1 MEHPFKVQPA
11 TISSIGLAMVL
22 VDTTRTAQKEVDI
35 KVVAGC
41 TVKEAWDLVV
51 LVLKVEMAAAWDR
64 ELKTLACTDKV
75 VEMVPWVV
83 ATMAA
88 VLVVALWV
96 VEVEDLKIVLS
107 NKAAVV
113 VEMVAVAML
122 EILKFT
128 LGI

>member
-1 MEHPFKVQPA
+1 MEHPFKVQLA
-11 TISSIGLAMVL
+11 TISSIGRAMVR

-51 LVLKVEMAAAWDR
+51 LVLKVETAAWDR

-75 VEMVPWVV
+75 AEMVPWVV

-88 VLVVALWV
+88 VLVVA
-96 VEVEDLKIVLS
+96 
-107 NKAAVV
+107 
-113 VEMVAVAML
+113 
-122 EILKFT
+122 
-128 LGI
+128 

>member
-1 MEHPFKVQPA
+1 MVLPSKVQLA
-11 TISSIGLAMVL
+11 TISSIGLAMVR

-51 LVLKVEMAAAWDR
+51 LVLKVETAAWDR

-75 VEMVPWVV
+75 AEMVPWVV

-88 VLVVALWV
+88 VLVVASWV

>member
-1 MEHPFKVQPA
+1 MEHQFKVQPA
-11 TISSIGLAMVL
+11 TISSIGLAMVP
-22 VDTTRTAQKEVDI
+22 VDTTKTAPKEVDT

-41 TVKEAWDLVV
+41 IVKEAWGLVV

-64 ELKTLACTDKV
+64 ELKALACTDKV
-75 VEMVPWVV
+75 VEMDQWEV

-96 VEVEDLKIVLS
+96 VEVVVHKIVLS

-113 VEMVAVAML
+113 VETAAVAML

-128 LGI
+128 

>member
-1 MEHPFKVQPA
+1 MEHPFKAQLA
-11 TISSIGLAMVL
+11 TISSIGLAMVR

-51 LVLKVEMAAAWDR
+51 LVLKVETAAWDR

-113 VEMVAVAML
+113 VVEMVAVAML

>member
-1 MEHPFKVQPA
+1 MEHPFKAQLA
-11 TISSIGLAMVL
+11 TISSIGLAMVR

-51 LVLKVEMAAAWDR
+51 LVLKVETAAWDR

-96 VEVEDLKIVLS
+96 VEDLKIVLS
-107 NKAAVV
+107 NKAAVVV